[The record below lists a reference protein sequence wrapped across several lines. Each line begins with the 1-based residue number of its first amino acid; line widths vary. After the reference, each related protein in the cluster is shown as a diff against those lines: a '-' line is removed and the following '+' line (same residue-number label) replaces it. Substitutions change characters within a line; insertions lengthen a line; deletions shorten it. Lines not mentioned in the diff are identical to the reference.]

1 MCQFGHSTQQARTCH
16 ISKMRVLSLTALALP
31 PAHDCRCE
39 GNVANCAAAF
49 EKFGWWCM
57 GEG

>member
-1 MCQFGHSTQQARTCH
+1 
-16 ISKMRVLSLTALALP
+16 MRVLSLTALALP